1 MIRNLGYALAFRL
14 SSIMFCQF
22 GGLLR
27 CRALFAIIMIG
38 RFYKV
43 ISTIDLRLVWHHNT
57 SELIDFNSSA
67 CGLQQAQSE
76 RRVLVY

>member
-14 SSIMFCQF
+14 SSIMFCQV

-43 ISTIDLRLVWHHNT
+43 VSTIDL
-57 SELIDFNSSA
+57 
-67 CGLQQAQSE
+67 
-76 RRVLVY
+76 